1 MNVPDNCCI
10 FVFEMWK
17 IDLTYRE
24 EFNTTFERLY
34 EKQALLQKSRPLPN
48 IALQKIKESLT
59 IEWTYNSNSIEGNTL
74 SLRET
79 QMVLQEGITIRGKSL
94 REHFEAKNH
103 EKAIDYLYT
112 IINDD
117 YILRSIDILSLH
129 GLVLR
134 SIEDD
139 FAGRIRN
146 AGVRISGANFIP
158 PNANKVSDLL
168 EELIAF
174 VNTNPL
180 GLNDIEL
187 ATVFHH
193 KLVWIHPFFDG
204 NGRTVRLA
212 MNLLLMRK
220 GFPPAIILKND
231 RSKYY
236 EALNQA
242 NGGNYQKLTLL
253 MCQALERTLNIYI
266 GSLPDNDY
274 DFQEISSIVSE
285 PNSYYG
291 QEYVSLLARQGKID
305 AHKEGRNWFTTKKAI
320 EDYINNRQ
328 RKR

>member
-1 MNVPDNCCI
+1 MYLC
-10 FVFEMWK
+10 FVMWN

-24 EFNTTFERLY
+24 EFKTTFERLY
-34 EKQALLQKSRPLPN
+34 EKLAVLQKSRPLPN
-48 IALQKIKESLT
+48 IALQKIKEALS

-74 SLRET
+74 TLRET
-79 QMVLQEGITIRGKSL
+79 QMVLQEGITIKGITL

-103 EKAIDYLYT
+103 ENAINHLYS
-112 IINDD
+112 IINAD
-117 YILRSIDILSLH
+117 YTLKCIDVLSLH

-139 FAGRIRN
+139 FAGRIRT
-146 AGVRISGANFIP
+146 AGVRITGANFVP
-158 PNANKVSDLL
+158 PNATKVSDLL
-168 EELIAF
+168 DELIDF

-180 GLNDIEL
+180 NLNDIEL

-231 RSKYY
+231 RKKYY

-266 GSLPDNDY
+266 SSLPDNDY
-274 DFQEISSIVSE
+274 DFQEISNIVNE
-285 PNSYYG
+285 PSSPYS
-291 QEYVSLLARQGKID
+291 QEYISLLARQGKID

-320 EDYINNRQ
+320 NDYINNRK

>member
-1 MNVPDNCCI
+1 
-10 FVFEMWK
+10 MWN
-17 IDLTYRE
+17 IDLTYRQ
-24 EFNTTFERLY
+24 EFKTTFERLY
-34 EKQALLQKSRPLPN
+34 EKLAVLQKSRPLPS
-48 IALQKIKESLT
+48 IALQKIKEALS

-74 SLRET
+74 TLRET
-79 QMVLQEGITIRGKSL
+79 QMVLQEGITIKGITL

-103 EKAIDYLYT
+103 ENAINHLYS
-112 IINDD
+112 IINAE
-117 YILRSIDILSLH
+117 YKLKSIDILSLH

-139 FAGRIRN
+139 FAGRIRTG
-146 AGVRISGANFIP
+146 GVRITGANFVP
-158 PNANKVSDLL
+158 PNATKVSDLL
-168 EELIAF
+168 DELIDF
-174 VNTNPL
+174 VNSNPL
-180 GLNDIEL
+180 NLNDIEL

-231 RSKYY
+231 RKKYY
-236 EALNQA
+236 EALNQV

-266 GSLPDNDY
+266 SSLPDNDY
-274 DFQEISSIVSE
+274 DFQEISNIVNE
-285 PNSYYG
+285 PSSPYS
-291 QEYVSLLARQGKID
+291 QEYISLLARQGKID

-320 EDYINNRQ
+320 DDYINNRK